1 MSSGPCG
8 KPLKSQ
14 SRLLCVQEI
23 LSVCDMLPRRAALA
37 GLLPY
42 VSYWEMEKRVGWGLG
57 GMGE

>member
-1 MSSGPCG
+1 MGSGPCG

-23 LSVCDMLPRRAALA
+23 LSVCDMPPGRAALSVR
-37 GLLPY
+37 LPY
-42 VSYWEMEKRVGWGLG
+42 LSYWEMEKRVRGVV